1 MQCSCDCVES
11 TMTSAC
17 AGPDT
22 ATVNLSTIVMSAL
35 AYYAWK
41 RGLEET
47 EEDDAAPESMY
58 S

>member
-1 MQCSCDCVES
+1 
-11 TMTSAC
+11 MTSAC

-22 ATVNLSTIVMSAL
+22 ATVNLSTIVLSAL